1 MEHALVGPNI
11 ALQVEEYEP
20 VLEDQPFCRGLEH
33 WQQSQ
38 PVAQLLETAS
48 KAREGIW
55 HMSDDVHFAWRV
67 QAVE

>member
-48 KAREGIW
+48 KAREGI
-55 HMSDDVHFAWRV
+55 
-67 QAVE
+67 